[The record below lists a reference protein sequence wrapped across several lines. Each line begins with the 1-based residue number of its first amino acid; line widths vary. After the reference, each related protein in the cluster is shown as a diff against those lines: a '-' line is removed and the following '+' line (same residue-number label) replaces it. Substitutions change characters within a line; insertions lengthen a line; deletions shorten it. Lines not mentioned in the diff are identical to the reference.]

1 MHTFLTVFE
10 LAMQEVN
17 NQSVQL
23 NQKDDNKLNLN
34 EIPVINAYIFNS
46 YSILSQINCSQTEKN
61 NSYLTLDF
69 LL

>member
-1 MHTFLTVFE
+1 
-10 LAMQEVN
+10 MQEVN